1 MSNQKVIANGT
12 EYQLVKESTHAYDS
26 FLVVDKKTGA
36 IIEAFES
43 VDALL
48 DVALPFEKQRGILN

>member
-1 MSNQKVIANGT
+1 MSKQKVIANGN
-12 EYQLVKESTHAYDS
+12 EYQLVKESSHAHDA

-48 DVALPFEKQRGILN
+48 DIALPFEKQRGILN